1 MLFYHVKLNVIFN
14 LINIYNEYGY
24 DKCSKPLLAL
34 EDSEGEIYL
43 FDNDDFIFNLEF
55 IGVV

>member
-14 LINIYNEYGY
+14 LIYLYNE
-24 DKCSKPLLAL
+24 SNKPLLAL
-34 EDSEGEIYL
+34 EDSEGDYYF